1 MDHTGIALVTGA
13 GLRIGRAMA
22 LDLARD
28 GWTVA
33 VHYHRSDDAAA
44 AVVEKIRQA
53 GGVAE
58 ALAADLAD
66 EAATGALVPR
76 CVDTLGPPT
85 LLVNNA
91 SVFEKDSLE
100 SATRRS
106 WDAHLDVNLRAPLV
120 LTQGFVEALPG
131 GVEGN
136 VVNMLDQQVWNPGA
150 SFLSYTMSKVGLWTL
165 TRTLAL
171 ELAPTVRVNGIG
183 PGPALPSK
191 RQSNAQFE
199 AYCARMPLGRG
210 TTPEEICR
218 ALRFILESP
227 AMTGQMIA
235 LDGGEHLVS
244 TPAPRDGTGPA

>member
-28 GWTVA
+28 GWAVA

-191 RQSNAQFE
+191 RQSNAQFA

>member
-22 LDLARD
+22 LDLARN
-28 GWTVA
+28 GWAVA

-44 AVVEKIRQA
+44 AVVEEIRRA
-53 GGVAE
+53 DGVAE

-150 SFLSYTMSKVGLWTL
+150 GFLSYTMSKVGLWTL

-191 RQSNAQFE
+191 RQSDAQFA
-199 AYCARMPLGRG
+199 AYCARMPLDRG

>member
-1 MDHTGIALVTGA
+1 M
-13 GLRIGRAMA
+13 
-22 LDLARD
+22 
-28 GWTVA
+28 
-33 VHYHRSDDAAA
+33 
-44 AVVEKIRQA
+44 
-53 GGVAE
+53 
-58 ALAADLAD
+58 
-66 EAATGALVPR
+66 
-76 CVDTLGPPT
+76 
-85 LLVNNA
+85 
-91 SVFEKDSLE
+91 FEKDSLE

-120 LTQGFVEALPG
+120 LTQGFVEALPS
-131 GVEGN
+131 GVKGN

-191 RQSNAQFE
+191 RQSDAQFA

-218 ALRFILESP
+218 ALRFILEMP